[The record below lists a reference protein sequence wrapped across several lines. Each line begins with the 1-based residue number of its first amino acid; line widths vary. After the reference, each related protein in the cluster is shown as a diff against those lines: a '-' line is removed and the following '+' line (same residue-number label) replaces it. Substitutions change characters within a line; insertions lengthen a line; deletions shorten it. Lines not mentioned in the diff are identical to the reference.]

1 MLFDEDSKER
11 KKEHL
16 AALPDG
22 SFEIYKTEAR
32 ALYYVV
38 AAALFAVA
46 ALYFNKSG
54 NNVVSYIF
62 FAGFAGA
69 AAYSLSLVLFKK
81 PLLTITDTHITYYT
95 LGKLSETIL
104 LEDVEEFR
112 EMRVKNEHFIG
123 IIVKNPEEILESQT
137 NKLIY
142 KLMRI
147 NLKAYGTPFIIPT
160 DSLSVHRKEILNVL
174 EQKLE
179 EYYIRTKSI

>member
-1 MLFDEDSKER
+1 MLLDDESKER

-22 SFEIYKTEAR
+22 SFEIYKTETR

-38 AAALFAVA
+38 AAAIFAIT

-54 NNVVSYIF
+54 NNIVSYVF
-62 FAGFAGA
+62 FAGFAGS
-69 AAYSLSLVLFKK
+69 AAYALSLVLFKK
-81 PLLTITDTHITYYT
+81 PLITITDTYITYYT
-95 LGKLSETIL
+95 LGKMHETIL

-123 IIVKNPEEILESQT
+123 IIVKNPEEILENQT

-179 EYYIRTKSI
+179 EYYVRTKSI